1 MLWSLAPLETS
12 KLGFARI
19 PPNKAALLSR
29 SGVPLI
35 LRDPY
40 RRRKFVFT
48 DRRLSQ
54 PSTRSSLTENFWV
67 VPTSDLTQLR
77 RKALLTAF
85 YLATQ
90 ATMTRP
96 KKDDAAAAASPTAA
110 KTTYKRK
117 RKPGEERFY
126 AVRAGRVPG
135 VYLTW
140 AECQAMTTN
149 FAGASC
155 LSASFLLSVVPSCE
169 ESS

>member
-1 MLWSLAPLETS
+1 MLCSLAPLKTS
-12 KLGFARI
+12 KLGFARVLRD
-19 PPNKAALLSR
+19 KGTLLSR
-29 SGVPLI
+29 RGRTIYLQDV
-35 LRDPY
+35 Y
-40 RRRKFVFT
+40 RRTRFLST
-48 DRRLSQ
+48 DGRLSQ
-54 PSTRSSLTENFWV
+54 TSTRSSLTENFWV
-67 VPTSDLTQLR
+67 ESTSDLTQLQ
-77 RKALLTAF
+77 RKSLLTAF

-90 ATMTRP
+90 ATMTRS
-96 KKDDAAAAASPTAA
+96 KKDEAAMAASPTA

-155 LSASFLLSVVPSCE
+155 LSASFLFFA
-169 ESS
+169 